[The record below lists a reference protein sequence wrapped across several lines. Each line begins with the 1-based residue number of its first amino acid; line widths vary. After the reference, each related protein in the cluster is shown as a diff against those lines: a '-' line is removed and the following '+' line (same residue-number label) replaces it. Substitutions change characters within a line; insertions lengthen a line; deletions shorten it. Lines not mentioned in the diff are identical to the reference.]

1 MANDVDTSLQIP
13 SDLRCEKMDYRKFT
27 RVLKNAKQVYR
38 EDYVKKLFKSAHY
51 DIGLFEEQLS
61 EFNGSLT
68 YGENR
73 KAKEYMDRT
82 IIAQVLD
89 DASLL
94 LEIISNNPKIPTEQN
109 QEIEAIIGRLEE
121 MRDEIE
127 VLEEVKMM
135 AQMQEKEEDQE
146 PERGHRR
153 MYVNV

>member
-1 MANDVDTSLQIP
+1 
-13 SDLRCEKMDYRKFT
+13 MDYRKTT

-61 EFNGSLT
+61 DFNGSLT

-146 PERGHRR
+146 SERGPRR

>member
-1 MANDVDTSLQIP
+1 
-13 SDLRCEKMDYRKFT
+13 MDYRKFS

-51 DIGLFEEQLS
+51 DIGLFEEQLCD
-61 EFNGSLT
+61 FNNSLT

-73 KAKEYMDRT
+73 KAKEYIDRS

-94 LEIISNNPKIPTEQN
+94 LEIIRNNPKVSDEQN
-109 QEIEAIIGRLEE
+109 QELETIIDRLEE

-135 AQMQEKEEDQE
+135 AQMQDKDESQE
-146 PERGHRR
+146 MERDHRR
-153 MYVNV
+153 MYANV

>member
-1 MANDVDTSLQIP
+1 
-13 SDLRCEKMDYRKFT
+13 MDYRKFT

-61 EFNGSLT
+61 DFNGSLT

-146 PERGHRR
+146 SERGPRR

>member
-1 MANDVDTSLQIP
+1 MATDVDTSLQITP
-13 SDLRCEKMDYRKFT
+13 DLRCEKMDYRKFT

-61 EFNGSLT
+61 DFNNSLT

-82 IIAQVLD
+82 IVAQVLD

-135 AQMQEKEEDQE
+135 AQMQEKEEEQE
-146 PERGHRR
+146 SERGHRR

>member
-1 MANDVDTSLQIP
+1 MPLKVTF
-13 SDLRCEKMDYRKFT
+13 DLRCEKMDYRKFS

-51 DIGLFEEQLS
+51 DIGLFEEQLCD
-61 EFNGSLT
+61 FNSSLT

-94 LEIISNNPKIPTEQN
+94 LEVISNNPKIPAEQN
-109 QEIEAIIGRLEE
+109 QEIEAIIDRLEE

-135 AQMQEKEEDQE
+135 AQIQDKEENQE
-146 PERGHRR
+146 HERGHRK
-153 MYVNV
+153 MYANV

>member
-1 MANDVDTSLQIP
+1 
-13 SDLRCEKMDYRKFT
+13 MDYRKFS

-73 KAKEYMDRT
+73 TAKEYMDRT

-94 LEIISNNPKIPTEQN
+94 LEVISNNPKISSEQN
-109 QEIEAIIGRLEE
+109 QEIDAIIDRLEE
-121 MRDEIE
+121 IRDEIE
-127 VLEEVKMM
+127 VIEEVKMM
-135 AQMQEKEEDQE
+135 AQMQDKDENQDH
-146 PERGHRR
+146 ERGHRR

>member
-1 MANDVDTSLQIP
+1 
-13 SDLRCEKMDYRKFT
+13 MDYRKFS

-73 KAKEYMDRT
+73 TAKEYMDRT

-94 LEIISNNPKIPTEQN
+94 LEVISNNPKISSEQN
-109 QEIEAIIGRLEE
+109 QEIDAIIDRLEE
-121 MRDEIE
+121 IRDEIE
-127 VLEEVKMM
+127 VIEEVKMM
-135 AQMQEKEEDQE
+135 AQMQDKDENQDH
-146 PERGHRR
+146 ERGYRR